1 MPPRKTG
8 GENKKNV
15 LSDPMYVQ
23 KRRNNNDAVKK
34 SREKTKLKVDET
46 KKKVDQ
52 LKYENEELE
61 KRINLLSKEL
71 TFLRDIFL
79 AHASGTHGVDS
90 SHLGLNNLLKNT
102 EAVMESWAEKF
113 WEDFPCAF

>member
-1 MPPRKTG
+1 MKMPPRKTG

-52 LKYENEELE
+52 LKYV
-61 KRINLLSKEL
+61 S
-71 TFLRDIFL
+71 FF
-79 AHASGTHGVDS
+79 
-90 SHLGLNNLLKNT
+90 
-102 EAVMESWAEKF
+102 
-113 WEDFPCAF
+113 

>member
-1 MPPRKTG
+1 MKMPPRKTG

-52 LKYENEELE
+52 LKYV
-61 KRINLLSKEL
+61 S
-71 TFLRDIFL
+71 FF
-79 AHASGTHGVDS
+79 S
-90 SHLGLNNLLKNT
+90 SL
-102 EAVMESWAEKF
+102 
-113 WEDFPCAF
+113 